1 MIDYPDD
8 RTIVQGVIELAKAF
22 RRSVI
27 AEGVETIMHG
37 EILLSL
43 GCDQAQ
49 GYAIAH
55 PMSAAEI
62 PEWIANWRPDAAWM
76 VNAT

>member
-1 MIDYPDD
+1 
-8 RTIVQGVIELAKAF
+8 
-22 RRSVI
+22 VI